1 MLPPKTV
8 SQTAGF
14 YLLPHVT
21 VRVAGIEPALRVPKT
36 RVQPMTLHS
45 ETLRALCWNRTNLS
59 GSSGPRFHQS
69 SLESI
74 QHFVTRTGIAPVNVG
89 LKDRLPHLQ
98 NTGRSVPCG
107 TRTRVSTLR
116 GLRPWPSRRM
126 EQCTPNA
133 GGADVGL
140 ELDERIALSCK
151 LYESLMVL
159 DTIQQN
165 SADPL
170 GIEPS

>member
-1 MLPPKTV
+1 MT
-8 SQTAGF
+8 
-14 YLLPHVT
+14 
-21 VRVAGIEPALRVPKT
+21 RVESGTPRLRVGTVCTQGISSGYRGFDTCRSPS
-36 RVQPMTLHS
+36 PCS
-45 ETLRALCWNRTNLS
+45 ETASDSSYREAFVKATIRYRAAQQQ
-59 GSSGPRFHQS
+59 GSA
-69 SLESI
+69 
-74 QHFVTRTGIAPVNVG
+74 VTCTGIAPVNVG

-126 EQCTPNA
+126 EHCTPNA
-133 GGADVGL
+133 SSADVGL
-140 ELDERIALSCK
+140 EPDRGIAPRCK
-151 LYESLMVL
+151 LYESLLVARHYPAEH
-159 DTIQQN
+159 

>member
-1 MLPPKTV
+1 
-8 SQTAGF
+8 
-14 YLLPHVT
+14 
-21 VRVAGIEPALRVPKT
+21 
-36 RVQPMTLHS
+36 MTLHS
-45 ETLRALCWNRTNLS
+45 ETLRALGQARTDPS
-59 GSSGPRFHQS
+59 GFSDRRFHS
-69 SLESI
+69 VSFESI
-74 QHFVTRTGIAPVNVG
+74 QHFVTCTGIAPVNVG

-98 NTGRSVPCG
+98 NTGRGVPYG

-116 GLRPWPSRRM
+116 GSRPWPSRRT
-126 EQCTPNA
+126 EHCTPNA

-151 LYESLMVL
+151 LYESLTVL